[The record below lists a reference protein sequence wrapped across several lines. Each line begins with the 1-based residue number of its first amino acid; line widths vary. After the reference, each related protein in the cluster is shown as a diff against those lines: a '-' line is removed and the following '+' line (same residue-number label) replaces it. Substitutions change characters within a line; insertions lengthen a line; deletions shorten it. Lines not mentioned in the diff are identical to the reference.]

1 MGTTRLQE
9 AGCPHLLWR
18 RGNGVARADRPWHG
32 PPWHAS
38 PERFGARVVPGY
50 RAPPPDSSDESSHT
64 GTGMIRAWM
73 QRR

>member
-50 RAPPPDSSDESSHT
+50 RAPAT
-64 GTGMIRAWM
+64 
-73 QRR
+73 